1 MPIDPDFPVERI
13 HFMLQDSQSTYIITH
28 QKTDLSHLVWNQ
40 IIITFEN
47 ASKIKVIENTKS
59 EHTTQDAAY
68 IIYTSGSTGHP
79 KGVLISHQSVIQL
92 IHSLQK
98 LTIFKNN
105 RYIYN
110 LLLLS
115 LMHRYGKFME
125 VY

>member
-79 KGVLISHQSVIQL
+79 KGVLISHQSAIQL

>member
-13 HFMLQDSQSTYIITH
+13 DFMLQDSESTHVITH
-28 QKTDLSHLVWNQ
+28 QKTDLSHLVWKQ
-40 IIITFEN
+40 SIIVYEN
-47 ASKIKVIENTKS
+47 TAKRKVTENTKS

>member
-1 MPIDPDFPVERI
+1 ME
-13 HFMLQDSQSTYIITH
+13 
-28 QKTDLSHLVWNQ
+28 Q